1 MRYLGLD
8 VSSVATGVSVIDQRA
23 DGSLELIF
31 SDIIVTKSTWTM
43 GRRLL
48 TYAEALQ
55 TLLDRFQPDIVVKE
69 GSFSNGFIKA
79 TQVLF
84 KFNGVTE
91 LMCAQ
96 YGIAKLPE
104 VQPTTI
110 KKNIAG
116 HGRASKL
123 DVAEGLLQYINLD
136 LSTLNEDQT
145 DSIGA
150 VLTYIKLYGML
161 SPLTSIAEAN
171 EQGRLQDE
179 LIKELAGN
187 DEGK

>member
-69 GSFSNGFIKA
+69 GSFSNSFETFIKFSCF
-79 TQVLF
+79 LF
-84 KFNGVTE
+84 KAFNTF
-91 LMCAQ
+91 
-96 YGIAKLPE
+96 
-104 VQPTTI
+104 
-110 KKNIAG
+110 
-116 HGRASKL
+116 SK
-123 DVAEGLLQYINLD
+123 I
-136 LSTLNEDQT
+136 SS
-145 DSIGA
+145 SI
-150 VLTYIKLYGML
+150 YY
-161 SPLTSIAEAN
+161 
-171 EQGRLQDE
+171 
-179 LIKELAGN
+179 
-187 DEGK
+187 